1 MNPDEPETITF
12 LVTELTGLTGET
24 EVIEMT
30 DAASGPLQRISIATF
45 PGRKLL
51 LQLNL
56 WWPTL
61 SKIPCGCLTRWGF
74 PTLVS
79 GGG

>member
-1 MNPDEPETITF
+1 MTDVGPIARGHLTSSSIDMSPDEPETTIF
-12 LVTELTGLTGET
+12 LVTELTGLIGET

-56 WWPTL
+56 
-61 SKIPCGCLTRWGF
+61 
-74 PTLVS
+74 
-79 GGG
+79 